1 MFYSPQIDVYFTLQ
15 LLPKILQTQA
25 LFLPQHLIPLLEQ
38 DMPKGMQMD
47 ILGPPPRLQEIQTS
61 LEVVNIN
68 PFFLLILGL
77 KFHRS
82 IEGLRVDRL
91 QVRVLQVP

>member
-1 MFYSPQIDVYFTLQ
+1 MFHSPQIDVYFTLQ

-68 PFFLLILGL
+68 PFLLILGL

-91 QVRVLQVP
+91 QVRILQVP

>member
-1 MFYSPQIDVYFTLQ
+1 MFHSPQIDVYFTLQ

-61 LEVVNIN
+61 LEVANMN
-68 PFFLLILGL
+68 PFLLILGL

-91 QVRVLQVP
+91 QVRILQVP

>member
-47 ILGPPPRLQEIQTS
+47 ILGPPPRLQEIETF

-68 PFFLLILGL
+68 PFLLILVL

-82 IEGLRVDRL
+82 IEWLSVGGLHL
-91 QVRVLQVP
+91 RVLQVP

>member
-68 PFFLLILGL
+68 PFLLILVL